1 MRPGCKNLKMFLI
14 MAYLSVRFL
23 GGQDTG
29 QIGVVRVKAQFD
41 FSMQVELGNLLVKYN
56 QDLINCIRYRHCFV
70 FVSFYV

>member
-23 GGQDTG
+23 GGQDTV
-29 QIGVVRVKAQFD
+29 QIGVVRIKVQFD
-41 FSMQVELGNLLVKYN
+41 SSMQLELGNLLVKYN
-56 QDLINCIRYRHCFV
+56 QELINCIRNLHWFV